1 MELDSV
7 NSSKKE
13 NGINGQDTKNNS
25 GDDAKQPFLAI
36 KPWLNNRNSESIK
49 STDSESS
56 EPIKREQWSRNLE
69 FMLACVGFAVGLG
82 NIWRF
87 PYLCYKNGGGAFLI
101 PYLVCMLTC
110 GVPIFLIEL
119 GLGQY
124 TSISSLQAW
133 GRLAPAF
140 KGIGVS
146 SLLVTFQ
153 LNIYYIVILAWAA
166 RYLVASLASV
176 SGELPWATCGNH
188 WNTNSCFTSLS
199 ESGNVSFGNAS
210 QAPNGTTDAV
220 IEYWERHVLQLSDG
234 IDSPGSVVW
243 ELALSLLVVW
253 VLVYFCVW
261 RGIKWSGKIVYF
273 TAIFPYLILTVLLI
287 RGVTLDGAIDGIVFY
302 LRPDFSR
309 LTDPQVWV
317 DGGTQIFF
325 SYAIAYGAMLNL
337 GSYNKFSN
345 NFYRDCVIISTIN
358 SCTSLFGGFAV
369 FSVLGFMAR
378 EQNVTVAD
386 VAQSGPGLVF
396 MTYPKAVIQM
406 PAAPLWA
413 ILFFF
418 MILLVGIDSQFVAVE
433 GLLTPL
439 YDLFP
444 KQMYRPRNRMLS
456 SALYCAISFLLGLTM
471 VTQGG
476 MYVFQL
482 FDYYSASGIVLLW
495 ICLFETILVGWVFG
509 GHKFVDAAE
518 LMIGRRIPTWF
529 VVCWRY
535 ISPAIIMAILGF
547 MLVDFKPLTYNKTY
561 VYPGWAQ
568 TLGLLMALASMMGI
582 PVVFMWTFYHTK
594 GSLRERWRMVSSPLL
609 KANQIPTHWTDVQ
622 DREETL

>member
-1 MELDSV
+1 MECDKV
-7 NSSKKE
+7 NTSSKE
-13 NGINGQDTKNNS
+13 NGINGLDKLVNS
-25 GDDAKQPFLAI
+25 ADDVQQPFLAT
-36 KPWLNNRNSESIK
+36 KPWLIQK
-49 STDSESS
+49 DSETIETTDLKSG
-56 EPIKREQWSRNLE
+56 ETIKREQWSRNLE

-110 GVPIFLIEL
+110 GIPIFLIEL

-146 SLLVTFQ
+146 LLLVTFY
-153 LNIYYIVILAWAA
+153 LNIYYIIILAWAA

-176 SGELPWATCGNH
+176 AGELPWASCGNH
-188 WNTNSCFTSLS
+188 WNTNR
-199 ESGNVSFGNAS
+199 
-210 QAPNGTTDAV
+210 
-220 IEYWERHVLQLSDG
+220 RHVLQLSDG

-253 VLVYFCVW
+253 MLVYFCVW
-261 RGIKWSGKIVYF
+261 RGIKWSGKVVYF
-273 TAIFPYLILTVLLI
+273 TAIFPYLILTVLFI

-317 DGGTQIFF
+317 DGGSQIIF
-325 SYAIAYGAMLNL
+325 SYAIAFGAMLNL

-444 KQMYRPRNRMLS
+444 KQMYRPRNRMWS
-456 SALYCAISFLLGLTM
+456 SALYCGVSFLLGLTM

-482 FDYYSASGIVLLW
+482 FDYYSASGIVVLW
-495 ICLFETILVGWVFG
+495 ICLFESIIVGWIFG
-509 GHKFVDAAE
+509 GDKFVDATE
-518 LMIGRRIPTWF
+518 LMIGRRIPKWF

-535 ISPAIIMAILGF
+535 GSPIIIMAILGF

-561 VYPGWAQ
+561 VYPDWAQ
-568 TLGLLMALASMMGI
+568 ALGLLMAITSMLCI
-582 PVVFMWTFYHTK
+582 PIVFMWTFYHTK
-594 GSLRERWRMVSSPLL
+594 GSLRERWRVVTFPLL
-609 KANQIPTHWTDVQ
+609 KAYQIPTHWTDVQ
-622 DREETL
+622 DREEP

>member
-1 MELDSV
+1 MKLDSV
-7 NSSKKE
+7 NRGSNEE
-13 NGINGQDTKNNS
+13 NGIYELDKTLNS
-25 GDDAKQPFLAI
+25 ANDVEQPFPVA
-36 KPWLNNRNSESIK
+36 KPLLINKDSESIE
-49 STDSESS
+49 STGSESS

-110 GVPIFLIEL
+110 GIPIFLIEL

-146 SLLVTFQ
+146 LLLVTFY
-153 LNIYYIVILAWAA
+153 LNIYYIIILAWAA

-176 SGELPWATCGNH
+176 AGELPWASCGNH
-188 WNTNSCFTSLS
+188 WNTNR
-199 ESGNVSFGNAS
+199 
-210 QAPNGTTDAV
+210 
-220 IEYWERHVLQLSDG
+220 RHVLQLSDG

-253 VLVYFCVW
+253 MLVYFCVW
-261 RGIKWSGKIVYF
+261 RGIKWSGKVVYF
-273 TAIFPYLILTVLLI
+273 TAIFPYLILTVLFI

-317 DGGTQIFF
+317 DGGSQIIF
-325 SYAIAYGAMLNL
+325 SYAIAFGAMLNL

-444 KQMYRPRNRMLS
+444 KQMYRPRNRMWS
-456 SALYCAISFLLGLTM
+456 SALYCGVSFLLGLTM

-482 FDYYSASGIVLLW
+482 FDYYSASGIVVLW
-495 ICLFETILVGWVFG
+495 ICLFESIIVGWIFG
-509 GHKFVDAAE
+509 GDKFVDATE
-518 LMIGRRIPTWF
+518 LMIGRRIPKWF

-535 ISPAIIMAILGF
+535 GSPIIIMAILGF

-561 VYPGWAQ
+561 VYPDWAQ
-568 TLGLLMALASMMGI
+568 ALGLLMAITSMLCI
-582 PVVFMWTFYHTK
+582 PIVFMWTFYHTK
-594 GSLRERWRMVSSPLL
+594 GSLREELPE
-609 KANQIPTHWTDVQ
+609 ANYGDQHEKINDVPY
-622 DREETL
+622 